1 MTNKDSA
8 KDMWSYWSGKKG
20 LVVALEIYYP
30 QTAKND
36 PVISYAL
43 TQMEASRL
51 AILSR
56 MEELE
61 FS

>member
-1 MTNKDSA
+1 MNTDKDKS
-8 KDMWSYWSGKKG
+8 MWSYWSEKKG

-30 QTAKND
+30 LTAKKD
-36 PVISYAL
+36 PVISQAL
-43 TQMEASRL
+43 TQIEVSRL

-56 MEELE
+56 MEELG